1 MISTKSDVWSLGV
14 MTSEIFSGILP
25 YHNINNNKRP
35 SEYVIMKRLMDKV
48 PFPIPNNLDENIKN
62 IVQKATMIDISD
74 RASSTD
80 IKELFEVLIKNNNID
95 IGNI

>member
-1 MISTKSDVWSLGV
+1 
-14 MTSEIFSGILP
+14 
-25 YHNINNNKRP
+25 
-35 SEYVIMKRLMDKV
+35 MKRLMDKV

-74 RASSTD
+74 RASATD